1 MLIILIVIIGLSLL
15 ILGHEA
21 GHFFVAKMFGLKI
34 DEFGFGFPPRIFAV
48 RPKGS
53 ETEYSFNWLPFGGF
67 VKIGGE
73 RGEMA
78 LGEKLK
84 EGAKEGKEESEK
96 SVGVIKSQGETIGQ
110 VPAHQSAISDVR
122 GERLFYAQP
131 AWKKSL
137 IVLAGVI
144 INFIFGWILISIVL
158 MVGTPQTL
166 VITGIEPNSPA
177 AAAGIQSGDVVQG
190 YTDSQSF
197 INYINAHKGEP
208 TQVAVLRDNKEIDFT
223 VTPRTNVAP
232 DQGAVGVELEEGGT
246 AREAPLPA
254 LWDGLISSGLLL
266 WLTISAFGA
275 LIAQLFVHASLLP
288 GVVGPVGIFGIAE
301 ETGKIGLMYLIQL
314 LGIISINLTVV
325 NCIPFPALDGGR
337 FVMILIEKIKG
348 SPVPEK
354 LEAWVNG
361 IGFAMLLV
369 LMLLL
374 TVRDIRGLV

>member
-21 GHFFVAKMFGLKI
+21 GHFFIAKMFGLKI

-53 ETEYSFNWLPFGGF
+53 ETKYSFNWLPFGGF
-67 VKIGGE
+67 VRIGGE

-84 EGAKEGKEESEK
+84 EGTKGAKGESEK
-96 SVGVIKSQGETIGQ
+96 SD
-110 VPAHQSAISDVR
+110 AR

-137 IVLAGVI
+137 IVLAGVV

-166 VITGIEPNSPA
+166 VITGVEPNSPA
-177 AAAGIQSGDVVQG
+177 AAAGIQSGDVVKG

-197 INYINAHKGEP
+197 INYIDAHKGEP
-208 TQVAVLRDNKEIDFT
+208 TQVSVLRDNKEIDFT
-223 VTPRTNVAP
+223 VTPRTTTAP
-232 DQGAVGVELEEGGT
+232 NQGAVGVELEEGGT
-246 AREAPLPA
+246 AREAPLAA

-337 FVMILIEKIKG
+337 FVMVIIEKIKG

-361 IGFAMLLV
+361 VGFAMLLI

-374 TVRDIRGLV
+374 TVRDIKGLV

>member
-34 DEFGFGFPPRIFAV
+34 DEFGFGFPPRIFAIK
-48 RPKGS
+48 RG

-67 VKIGGE
+67 VRIGGE

-78 LGEKLK
+78 LAEKLK
-84 EGAKEGKEESEK
+84 ENEKPATREQPSE
-96 SVGVIKSQGETIGQ
+96 
-110 VPAHQSAISDVR
+110 AR
-122 GERLFYAQP
+122 GERLFYNQP

-144 INFIFGWILISIVL
+144 INFIIGWILISVVL

-166 VITGIEPNSPA
+166 VITGIEAGSPA
-177 AAAGIQSGDVVQG
+177 AAAGIMSGDVVKG
-190 YTDSQSF
+190 YTDSQAF
-197 INYINAHKGEP
+197 INYINANRGVP
-208 TQVAVLRDNKEIDFT
+208 TQIAVLRDNKEIDFT
-223 VTPRTNVAP
+223 VTPRTVTTPNE
-232 DQGAVGVELEEGGT
+232 GAVGVDLEEGGT

-254 LWDGLISSGLLL
+254 IWDGLVSAVLLL
-266 WLTISAFGA
+266 WMTITAFGQ
-275 LIAQLFVHASLLP
+275 LIAQLFIHASLLP
-288 GVVGPVGIFGIAE
+288 GVVGPVGIFSVAE
-301 ETGKIGLMYLIQL
+301 ETGKIGLMYLVQL
-314 LGIISINLTVV
+314 IGIISINLTVV

-337 FVMILIEKIKG
+337 FVMVLIEKIKG

-354 LEAWVNG
+354 FEAWVNG
-361 IGFAMLLV
+361 IGFAMILV
-369 LMLLL
+369 LMVLL